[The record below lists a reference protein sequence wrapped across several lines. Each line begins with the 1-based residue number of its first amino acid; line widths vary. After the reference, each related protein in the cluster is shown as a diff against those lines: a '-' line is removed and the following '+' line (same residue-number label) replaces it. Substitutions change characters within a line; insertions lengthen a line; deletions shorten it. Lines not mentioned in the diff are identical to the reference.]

1 MLTIRSLVVLH
12 NHANDQKKINLAQ
25 TNNLVVSKMLSEVG
39 LKPHTD
45 LMSAIEGGNFPK
57 A

>member
-57 A
+57 M